1 LNNPKPKKNVAA
13 AIRQGLL
20 NLARQRKEDFGL
32 ILTKYGLERILFR
45 LSQSKHLDL
54 FILKGALLFELWT
67 EQRYRPTRDADFLA
81 TGDNSPERF
90 ANIFKEICEQK
101 VEDDGLRFDEKTA
114 KAEAIK
120 EGADYEGV
128 RVTFV
133 GHLGEARI
141 PIQVDIGFGDI
152 VTPGPVET
160 IYPALLDLPRPKLMA
175 YPKESVIAEKFEAI
189 VKLGIANSRMKDFHD
204 VDGLASRF
212 EFKGEVLAEAIRR
225 TFEHRGTQLPA
236 DGAPIAFRAEFYA
249 DENKIRQ
256 WNAFCSKNKL
266 YVQQRELKQVIGE
279 IRAFLAPLAT
289 AIQRGESFNAV
300 WKPGHRWE

>member
-1 LNNPKPKKNVAA
+1 MSNPKPKKNVAA
-13 AIRQGLL
+13 SIRQRLL
-20 NLARQRKEDFGL
+20 NLSRQRKEDFGL

-45 LSQSKHLDL
+45 LSQSKYRDL

-81 TGDNSPERF
+81 TGDISPERF
-90 ANIFKEICEQK
+90 AKILKEICAQK
-101 VEDDGLRFDEKTA
+101 VEDDGLHFEGKTV
-114 KAEAIK
+114 KAEAIR
-120 EGADYEGV
+120 EGADYAGL

-141 PIQVDIGFGDI
+141 PIQIDIGFGDV

-160 IYPALLDLPRPKLMA
+160 NYPALLDLPRPKLMA

-189 VKLGIANSRMKDFHD
+189 VKLGMANSRMKDFHD
-204 VDGLASRF
+204 VDSLASRF
-212 EFKGEVLAEAIRR
+212 EFKGEVLVDAIRR
-225 TFEHRGTQLPA
+225 TFEQRGTRLAA
-236 DGAPIAFRAEFYA
+236 DGTPVAIRAEFYT
-249 DENKIRQ
+249 DENKIKQ

-279 IRAFLAPLAT
+279 ITAFLGPVAT
-289 AIQRGESFNAV
+289 AIQRGEPFNAV
-300 WKPGHRWE
+300 WKPGHGWE

>member
-1 LNNPKPKKNVAA
+1 MSNPKPKKNVAA
-13 AIRQGLL
+13 SIRQRLL
-20 NLARQRKEDFGL
+20 NLSRQRKEDFGL

-45 LSQSKHLDL
+45 LSQSKYRDL

-90 ANIFKEICEQK
+90 AKIFKEICVQK
-101 VEDDGLRFDEKTA
+101 VEDDGLRFDEEA
-114 KAEAIK
+114 VKAEAIK

-141 PIQVDIGFGDI
+141 SIQVDVGFGDV

-160 IYPALLDLPRPKLMA
+160 NYPALLDLPRPKLMA
-175 YPKESVIAEKFEAI
+175 YPKESVIAEKFETM
-189 VKLGIANSRMKDFHD
+189 VKLGMANSRMKDFHD
-204 VDGLASRF
+204 VESLASRF
-212 EFKGEVLAEAIRR
+212 EFKGEVLAEAVRR
-225 TFEHRGTQLPA
+225 TFEHRGTRLA
-236 DGAPIAFRAEFYA
+236 ANGAPIVFRAEFYT
-249 DENKIRQ
+249 DENKIKQ

-279 IRAFLAPLAT
+279 ISALLAPVAT
-289 AIQRGESFNAV
+289 AVQRGEPFNAA
-300 WKPGHRWE
+300 WKPGRGWK